1 MAEDQ
6 KKFLPIN
13 YTNREFTEI
22 RSDLLE
28 MAERYYPDTFQ
39 DFSEASFGAMM
50 IDAVAYVGDQLN
62 FYLDYNI
69 NEAFLDT
76 SFQYSNVVRH
86 GRALGYKSPGR
97 ASTFGEVTLYVEVPA
112 ASAGLGPDTNYIPIL
127 KRGTR
132 FSSRSG
138 LSYMLIENVD
148 FADPANPI
156 IVSKVNNTTGA
167 PTHYAIR
174 AIGNVVSGRLGQE
187 TVKVGK
193 FERFKKINLRDPN
206 IVEIISVFDQE
217 GNQYYEVEYLA
228 QDMIYKEMPNAN
240 FKNDNVAS
248 ILKPMLV
255 SRKFVSEY
263 SRNGYTLQFGSGD
276 AGETNVVASPQNV
289 AIDVFGKNYVTDSTF
304 DPSRLSKSTSFGI
317 VPANT
322 SMLVVYRTTNNTNSN
337 AAARTVNVVSAPSVE
352 FQDRTILN
360 GNLINN
366 VISSLEVSNE
376 KPITGDNSNP
386 STSEIK
392 RRIFDTFPTQ
402 NRAVTQADYENI
414 AYRMPGK
421 YGSIKR
427 CLVIKDQDSIKRN
440 LNMYVVSENSFRKLT
455 ATNNTVKQ
463 NLKTWLNNYR
473 MVNDTIDILDP
484 YIINLGIDFVVKIK
498 PGHNRADVQAL
509 AISRIRNLFSD
520 GFFISESMYV
530 SSVYT
535 VLKDIDSVLD
545 VVSVK
550 IKNKSGGNYSPTTF
564 AINKNMSPDG
574 TQLLCPAN
582 AIFEIKFPEVDIR
595 GKIK

>member
-1 MAEDQ
+1 MAEDS

-50 IDAVAYVGDQLN
+50 IDAVAYVGDQIN

-76 SFQYSNVVRH
+76 SFQYANVVRH
-86 GRALGYKSPGR
+86 GRALGYKAPGR

-112 ASAGLGPDTNYIPIL
+112 ASAGLGPNTNYIPIL

-132 FSSRSG
+132 FSSKAG
-138 LSYMLIENVD
+138 LSYMLTENID
-148 FADPANPI
+148 FNDPAHPI

-167 PTHYAIR
+167 PTHYAVR

-193 FERFKKINLRDPN
+193 FERFKRIKLKDPN
-206 IVEIISVFDQE
+206 IVEIISVFDTA

-228 QDMIYKEMPNAN
+228 QDMIYKEMPNSN

-248 ILKPMLV
+248 VLKPMLV
-255 SRKFVSEY
+255 SRKFISEY

-276 AGETNVVASPQNV
+276 AGETDVVASPQNV

-317 VPANT
+317 VPSNT
-322 SMLVVYRTTNNTNSN
+322 SLIVVYRTTNNTNSN
-337 AAARTVNVVSAPSVE
+337 AAARAVNKVSSPSVE
-352 FQDRTILN
+352 FEDRTILN
-360 GNLINN
+360 GSLTNK

-386 STSEIK
+386 TTSEIK

-421 YGSIKR
+421 FGSIKR
-427 CLVIKDQDSIKRN
+427 CVVIKDQDSIKRN
-440 LNMYVVSENSFRKLT
+440 LNMYVISENSFRKLT
-455 ATNNTVKQ
+455 TTNNTVKQ

-484 YIINLGIDFVVKIK
+484 YIINLGIDFVIKIK
-498 PGHNRADVQAL
+498 PGHNRADIQAL
-509 AISRIRNLFSD
+509 GINRINSLLRE
-520 GFFISESMYV
+520 GFFISESLYV
-530 SSVYT
+530 SSIYT
-535 VLKDIDSVLD
+535 ALKDIDAVLD

-550 IKNKSGGNYSPTTF
+550 VKNKSGGNYSPTSF
-564 AINKNMSPDG
+564 VINKNMSPDG